1 MKVIRNK
8 TYLLMGIITLI
19 LTTAGITY
27 AAFGDRG
34 SVLGSTFS
42 VGSADIKLLQD
53 VGLGFEEGN
62 LTDEIPG
69 PTFTGILPYWT
80 TDYLLKIYNNGSDT
94 LHLVSNAYYET
105 INDPEDLRSIL
116 FVEPVQWTDS
126 NGNGEVDEGETGA
139 SLGKKTLIK
148 WKTEGFDLGNIEI
161 GQVQG
166 YILRFSADNIS
177 ETKQNASALFDFTF
191 DSITE

>member
-1 MKVIRNK
+1 MKVIKNK
-8 TYLLMGIITLI
+8 TFLLLGIVTLI

-116 FVEPVQWTDS
+116 FVEPIQWTDLD
-126 NGNGEVDEGETGA
+126 GNGEVDEGETGA
-139 SLGKKTLIK
+139 SLGRKTIVK
-148 WKTEGFDLGNIEI
+148 WKTEGFDLGNIDI
-161 GQVQG
+161 GQIKG